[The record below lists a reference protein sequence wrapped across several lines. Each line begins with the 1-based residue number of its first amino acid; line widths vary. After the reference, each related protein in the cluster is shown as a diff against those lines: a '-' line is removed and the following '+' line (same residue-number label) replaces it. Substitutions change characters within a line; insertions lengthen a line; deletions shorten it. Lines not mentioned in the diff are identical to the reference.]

1 VAKLSE
7 RSRVVRGAVAVL
19 AGLALV
25 VGGVGAVLAVRTF
38 DGGDVPRAASDQRT
52 PGSSPSGLDRT
63 ASAAPTL
70 GAEGRQRT
78 AEGGEAFLRFWFATL
93 DYAVRTGQVTGL
105 EEISDSAC
113 VECQRALLSIRE
125 SYAAGGSL
133 RGGAYT
139 VRSVVPVGLA
149 AGEQNSTL
157 DVVFDRSPRSSVGQD
172 GQPRGSL
179 AGVSFVVSR
188 VLLAWDGDGWKL
200 LTLAASGPIA

>member
-1 VAKLSE
+1 
-7 RSRVVRGAVAVL
+7 VAVL

-25 VGGVGAVLAVRTF
+25 VGGVGAVLAVRAF

-52 PGSSPSGLDRT
+52 PGPGGSELDRT
-63 ASAAPTL
+63 ASVAPTL
-70 GAEGRQRT
+70 GAEGRQQT
-78 AEGGEAFLRFWFATL
+78 AEGGAAFMRFWFATL
-93 DYAVRTGQVTGL
+93 DHAVRTGRITGL
-105 EEISDSAC
+105 DEISDSAC
-113 VECQRALLSIRE
+113 VECQRALLSIRD
-125 SYAAGGSL
+125 SYADGGSL

-149 AGEQNSTL
+149 AGQNSTL
-157 DVVFDRSPRSSVGQD
+157 DVVFDRSPRSSLGPD

-188 VLLAWDGDGWKL
+188 VLLAWDGDGWRL